1 LLLVLVLL
9 EAVGVNGPNSKSLN
23 GFKSGL
29 EAGSASQV
37 DAAAAAAGAEAVVK
51 DLESTWLLCCS
62 KDEEACPGR
71 SSRLLSIC
79 CLVEKYSEKR

>member
-1 LLLVLVLL
+1 LLLVMVLL

-37 DAAAAAAGAEAVVK
+37 DAAAEAEAEDVVN
-51 DLESTWLLCCS
+51 DLESAWLLCCS
-62 KDEEACPGR
+62 KDEESCPGR